1 MVEERKEFLSQID
14 LFAGAG
20 GLSFGFCASGF
31 HAIYATD
38 IDKDSCASFKLNHHD
53 SIVECAD
60 ILTLVPSKL
69 LDRLN
74 LKHGQLDVLVGG
86 PPCQGF
92 STYGKRD
99 PGDPRNKLYKNYLD
113 FLETFYPKV
122 FIIENV
128 VGILSMCDGT
138 IINDI
143 LNSTRNLGYE
153 VDLKTLDVSN
163 YGIPQIRK
171 RVFIIGNR
179 LHKTIYFP
187 TPTNESNKGNDL
199 FSTTSPILTVRDAI
213 SDLPEFV
220 FTPSEMEEEIEYIHK
235 PTNDFQKYMRG
246 NLKLVSAHS
255 SKRMMMLRRM
265 RLLLMKPGDYG
276 NELRAR
282 ISGEGLPGN
291 FFEQFFNSSLDDAFE
306 GCRKQD
312 KKKTE
317 ELLGL
322 LRNGHHELNEI
333 LRFIDSGGFANKYRR
348 LKWDEPSHTL
358 VAHMSRD
365 CSDFVHPEYDRFI
378 SVREAARLQ
387 SFPDWYKLYGSQ
399 FSQLK
404 QIGNAVPPLM
414 SLALAKSI
422 IKMFN

>member
-1 MVEERKEFLSQID
+1 MVKKKNDFLIEID
-14 LFAGAG
+14 LFSGAG
-20 GLSFGFCASGF
+20 GLSFGFGKSGF
-31 HAIYATD
+31 HTIYATD
-38 IDKDSCASFKLNHHD
+38 KDKDSCISFQLNHSD
-53 SIVECAD
+53 SIVECTD
-60 ILTLVPSKL
+60 ILKIVPSEL

-74 LKHGQLDVLVGG
+74 LKQGQLDVLVGG

-99 PGDPRNKLYKNYLD
+99 PNDSRNQLYKNYLE
-113 FLETFYPKV
+113 FIKSFYPKV

-128 VGILSMCDGT
+128 VGILSMCGGI

-143 LNSTRNLGYE
+143 LNYTRGLGYE
-153 VDLKTLDVSN
+153 VDLKILDVSN
-163 YGIPQIRK
+163 YGIPQLRK
-171 RVFIIGNR
+171 RVFIIGSR
-179 LHKTIYFP
+179 LHKKIHFP
-187 TPTNESNKGNDL
+187 VPTNGSKEKNDL
-199 FSTTSPILTVRDAI
+199 FSTLDPILTVRDAI

-220 FTPSEMEEEIEYIHK
+220 FTPSDIEKEIEYIHM
-235 PTNDFQKYMRG
+235 PNNDYQKFMRG
-246 NLKLVSAHS
+246 DLKFVPTHS
-255 SKRMMMLRRM
+255 SKRMMGLRRL

-276 NELRAR
+276 NELRTR
-282 ISGEGLPGN
+282 ILGEGLPRD
-291 FFEQFFNSSLDDAFE
+291 FFEQFSASSLEDAFE

-317 ELLGL
+317 ELMNL
-322 LRNGHHELNEI
+322 LKNGHHEIDEI
-333 LRFIDSGGFANKYRR
+333 LKFIDSGGFANKYRR
-348 LKWDEPSHTL
+348 LKWDYPSHTL

-378 SVREAARLQ
+378 SVREASRLQ
-387 SFPDWYKLYGSQ
+387 SFPDWYRLFGSQ

-422 IKMFN
+422 AEMFN

>member
-1 MVEERKEFLSQID
+1 
-14 LFAGAG
+14 
-20 GLSFGFCASGF
+20 
-31 HAIYATD
+31 
-38 IDKDSCASFKLNHHD
+38 
-53 SIVECAD
+53 
-60 ILTLVPSKL
+60 
-69 LDRLN
+69 
-74 LKHGQLDVLVGG
+74 
-86 PPCQGF
+86 
-92 STYGKRD
+92 
-99 PGDPRNKLYKNYLD
+99 
-113 FLETFYPKV
+113 
-122 FIIENV
+122 
-128 VGILSMCDGT
+128 MCDGA

-143 LNSTRNLGYE
+143 LNYTRNLGYE
-153 VDLKTLDVSN
+153 VNLKTLDVSN
-163 YGIPQIRK
+163 YGIPQMRK

-179 LHKTIYFP
+179 VHKTIHFP
-187 TPTNESNKGNDL
+187 IPTNGLNEGNDL
-199 FSTTSPILTVRDAI
+199 FSTVSPILTVRDAI

-220 FTPSEMEEEIEYIHK
+220 FNPSEMEKEIEYIHK
-235 PTNDFQKYMRG
+235 PANSYQKYMRG
-246 NLKLVSAHS
+246 NLNSVPAHS
-255 SKRMMMLRRM
+255 AKRMMGLRRL

-282 ISGEGLPGN
+282 ITGEGLPEN
-291 FFEQFFNSSLDDAFE
+291 FFEQFFDSSLDDAFE

-312 KKKTE
+312 KKKVE
-317 ELLGL
+317 ELFEL
-322 LRNGHHELNEI
+322 LKSGHHELNEI
-333 LRFIDSGGFANKYRR
+333 LKFIDSGGFANKYRR

-422 IKMFN
+422 IEMFN

>member
-1 MVEERKEFLSQID
+1 
-14 LFAGAG
+14 
-20 GLSFGFCASGF
+20 
-31 HAIYATD
+31 
-38 IDKDSCASFKLNHHD
+38 
-53 SIVECAD
+53 
-60 ILTLVPSKL
+60 
-69 LDRLN
+69 
-74 LKHGQLDVLVGG
+74 LDVLVGG

-92 STYGKRD
+92 STYGKRNPND
-99 PGDPRNKLYKNYLD
+99 SRNKLYKIYLD
-113 FLETFYPKV
+113 FLEAFYPKV

-128 VGILSMCDGT
+128 VGILSMCNGA
-138 IINDI
+138 IIDDI
-143 LNSTRNLGYE
+143 LNSTKNLGYE
-153 VDLKTLDVSN
+153 VISKTLDVSN

-179 LHKTIYFP
+179 LRKTIHFP
-187 TPTNESNKGNDL
+187 IPTNGSNEGNDL
-199 FSTTSPILTVRDAI
+199 FSTVSPILTVWDAI

-220 FTPSEMEEEIEYIHK
+220 FNPSEMEKEIEYIHE
-235 PTNDFQKYMRG
+235 PINSYQKYMRG

-255 SKRMMMLRRM
+255 SKRMMGLRRL

-282 ISGEGLPGN
+282 ISGEGLPKN
-291 FFEQFFNSSLDDAFE
+291 FLEQFFDSSFDDAFE

-317 ELLGL
+317 ELLKL
-322 LRNGHHELNEI
+322 LKNGHHELNEI
-333 LRFIDSGGFANKYRR
+333 LNFIDSGGFANKYRR
-348 LKWDEPSHTL
+348 LKWNEPSHTL

-387 SFPDWYKLYGSQ
+387 SFPDWYRLYGSQ

-422 IKMFN
+422 IEMFN

>member
-1 MVEERKEFLSQID
+1 MVNRIDRSLSQID
-14 LFAGAG
+14 LFSGAG
-20 GLSFGFCASGF
+20 GLSFGFGQVGF
-31 HAIYATD
+31 HTIYATD
-38 IDKDSCASFKLNHHD
+38 IDADSCKSFKLNHPD
-53 SIVECAD
+53 SIVECTD
-60 ILTLVPSKL
+60 ILTITPQKL
-69 LDRLN
+69 LDRLEI
-74 LKHGQLDVLVGG
+74 KHGQLDVLVGG

-92 STYGKRD
+92 STYGERNPND
-99 PGDPRNKLYKNYLD
+99 SRNKLYKNYLN
-113 FLETFYPKV
+113 FLGAFYPKV

-128 VGILSMCDGT
+128 VGILSMCGGA

-143 LNSTRNLGYE
+143 LKSTRSLGYE
-153 VDLKTLDVSN
+153 VDLKTLNLSE

-171 RVFIIGNR
+171 RVFIIGSR
-179 LHKTIYFP
+179 LDKKVHFP
-187 TPTNESNKGNDL
+187 IPTNGEARNNDL
-199 FSTTSPILTVRDAI
+199 FNVIEPILTVRDAI

-220 FTPSEMEEEIEYIHK
+220 FNPPEIEKEIEYTQR
-235 PTNDFQKYMRG
+235 PSNSYQEFMRG
-246 NLKLVSAHS
+246 NLELVPTHSA
-255 SKRMMMLRRM
+255 KRMMGLRRL

-282 ISGEGLPGN
+282 IAGEGLPDN
-291 FFEQFFNSSLDDAFE
+291 FLEQFLSFSLEDAFE
-306 GCRKQD
+306 GCRNQD
-312 KKKTE
+312 KVKTE
-317 ELLGL
+317 ELIAL
-322 LRNGHHELNEI
+322 LKKGHHDLEEI
-333 LRFIDSGGFANKYRR
+333 LLFIDSGGFANKYRR

-358 VAHMSRD
+358 VAHMARD

-422 IKMFN
+422 IKFFE